1 MWVYSDYRLPYNAR
15 LAQLVQPDII
25 KIDPGEAGSIETT
38 FVSNQIPAITLELG
52 PPSVWN
58 KPYILRATDFVFRLL
73 ADLRMTTTSRTTTE
87 TETETDLSS
96 SNNNNKTYVST
107 NRIDV
112 PATRAGC
119 AEAHVDV
126 LEDVKEGQEVVTVYD
141 CWGGVV
147 EIVKAPAAGRVL
159 QVKTNPAVEGGSV
172 VIVLVNNGTTTTT

>member
-1 MWVYSDYRLPYNAR
+1 
-15 LAQLVQPDII
+15 
-25 KIDPGEAGSIETT
+25 
-38 FVSNQIPAITLELG
+38 
-52 PPSVWN
+52 
-58 KPYILRATDFVFRLL
+58 
-73 ADLRMTTTSRTTTE
+73 MTTTSTTTETE

-112 PATRAGC
+112 PATRAGW